1 MLIKNGPLRILN
13 QVLEISNNQLNGGGL
28 SNQSTFRGDPRRKV
42 PRILGMKS
50 PGRMGIVIES
60 SALPMSRLPP

>member
-1 MLIKNGPLRILN
+1 MLTKNGPLRILD
-13 QVLEISNNQLNGGGL
+13 QSLEISNNQLNGGS
-28 SNQSTFRGDPRRKV
+28 SNQSSFRGDPKRKV